1 LAFQL
6 LAWWLALQLVA
17 LVALPV
23 TLRLLRFLPDRG
35 LAFARPVGLL
45 LAGYLFWLLT
55 SLGVIQN
62 TRAQIVFVLLL
73 VAGFSFVLLSRDRS
87 LYAELA
93 ARWRLLLIIEG
104 LFLLAFVSFSIF
116 RAYNPDIAA
125 TEKPME
131 FAFINAILRSKTF
144 PPHDPWLSG
153 YSISYYYLGYVM
165 VAMLTKLSGL
175 ASDYTF
181 NLAGVT
187 LFALTVTGAFGLTY
201 NLVAAAWDE
210 RSAIGQA
217 GQFIASRVGVAIGML
232 ASLLVALMGNL
243 EGIFELIRAHGGGS
257 EALWRWLDVK
267 NLQATPP
274 SATWYP
280 DDMWWWWRASRVIHD
295 RDALGQSM
303 EVIDEFPFFS
313 FLLGDNHPHIL
324 TLPFVL
330 LALALALNVLLSRFA
345 ATQGAEGEND
355 TSLRQGVTR
364 FLHSLWPGGLLDWLL
379 WGLCLGAIGF
389 LNTWDLPI
397 YWGIFLLAYAIRRQL
412 DRKAGSGWLSDVV
425 SLGLILLVLDVGLCF
440 PFFLSFRSQA
450 AGIGLVGAIKT
461 RLHQYLLMM
470 GVFVYLIAGYLV
482 ALWARYARRGPEERR
497 LPLLAQIMGGLC
509 GVATL
514 LCVVQAWWTASL
526 CLALIGLATVL
537 LIWGSRPRAEG
548 GANQDTHLSRSTLF
562 ALVLTILGFLLTV
575 SVEFIFLRDTFGT
588 RMNTVFKFY
597 YQAWVLL
604 GLGSAYAVYD
614 LFFQAHR
621 SGLLA
626 RILKSLWG
634 VGAVLLIG
642 VGLSYTVAA
651 TASKAGGF
659 RGQPSLDGTRYI
671 AQYRPDDYAAIQW
684 LKQHAQDNA
693 VMLEAPGGSYSEY
706 NWVSA
711 HTGIPTL
718 LGWGGH
724 ELQWRGNYDEPGK
737 REPDIATIYQTTDA
751 RAAAILIRAYQI
763 DYVYVGQL
771 ERNKYRLAQPMVA
784 KFDRIMTRVYENN
797 SVIIF
802 GWPE

>member
-17 LVALPV
+17 LVALPF

-45 LAGYLFWLLT
+45 LTVYLFWLLT

-73 VAGFSFVLLSRDRS
+73 VAGLSLVLLSRDRS

-93 ARWRLLLIIEG
+93 ARWRLLLVVEG
-104 LFLLAFVSFSIF
+104 LFLVAFTLFGVF

-187 LFALTVTGAFGLTY
+187 LFALTVTGAFGVTY
-201 NLVAAAWDE
+201 NLVAAAQDD
-210 RSAIGQA
+210 RSAVGQA
-217 GQFIASRVGVAIGML
+217 TRFVVSRIGTAIGLL

-243 EGIFELIRAHGGGS
+243 EGIFELVRAHGGGS

-267 NLQATPP
+267 NLRATPP

-313 FLLGDNHPHIL
+313 FLLGDNHPHVL

-330 LALALALNVLLSRFA
+330 LALALALNVLLSRFTA
-345 ATQGAEGEND
+345 QQVTGHEGEG
-355 TSLRQGVTR
+355 TGLGQGLVG

-397 YWGIFLLAYAIRRQL
+397 YWGIFLLA
-412 DRKAGSGWLSDVV
+412 
-425 SLGLILLVLDVGLCF
+425 
-440 PFFLSFRSQA
+440 
-450 AGIGLVGAIKT
+450 
-461 RLHQYLLMM
+461 
-470 GVFVYLIAGYLV
+470 
-482 ALWARYARRGPEERR
+482 
-497 LPLLAQIMGGLC
+497 
-509 GVATL
+509 
-514 LCVVQAWWTASL
+514 
-526 CLALIGLATVL
+526 
-537 LIWGSRPRAEG
+537 
-548 GANQDTHLSRSTLF
+548 
-562 ALVLTILGFLLTV
+562 
-575 SVEFIFLRDTFGT
+575 
-588 RMNTVFKFY
+588 
-597 YQAWVLL
+597 
-604 GLGSAYAVYD
+604 
-614 LFFQAHR
+614 
-621 SGLLA
+621 
-626 RILKSLWG
+626 
-634 VGAVLLIG
+634 
-642 VGLSYTVAA
+642 
-651 TASKAGGF
+651 
-659 RGQPSLDGTRYI
+659 
-671 AQYRPDDYAAIQW
+671 
-684 LKQHAQDNA
+684 
-693 VMLEAPGGSYSEY
+693 
-706 NWVSA
+706 
-711 HTGIPTL
+711 
-718 LGWGGH
+718 
-724 ELQWRGNYDEPGK
+724 
-737 REPDIATIYQTTDA
+737 
-751 RAAAILIRAYQI
+751 
-763 DYVYVGQL
+763 
-771 ERNKYRLAQPMVA
+771 
-784 KFDRIMTRVYENN
+784 
-797 SVIIF
+797 
-802 GWPE
+802 